1 MPFKS
6 KAQQRAAFAGAI
18 PGFSKKRAKQWAD
31 ETDFEDLPEHAPK
44 KKSKAKKKHAEDESL
59 FEELVKLCSLIRTPS
74 PVAPVLRRT
83 GLPKPTST
91 KVTQTL
97 QNAKGAKAN
106 GQFSG
111 MMGTTSLKSPSIAE
125 PNLGV
130 NPNMG
135 IREAMRPRTAIPR
148 GS

>member
-6 KAQQRAAFAGAI
+6 RAQQRAAFAGAI
-18 PGFSKKRAKQWAD
+18 PGFSKKRAKKWAK
-31 ETDFEDLPEHAPK
+31 ETDFEHLPEHVEK
-44 KKSKAKKKHAEDESL
+44 KAELEL
-59 FEELVKLCSLIRTPS
+59 FEEMVKLCSLIRTPS
-74 PVAPVLRRT
+74 AVAPSLRRT

-91 KVTQTL
+91 MVNQTM
-97 QNAKGAKAN
+97 QNAAGARAN
-106 GQFSG
+106 GRFSG

-135 IREAMRPRTAIPR
+135 LREARRPRTAIPR